1 VNVAVTDKRALSSM
15 IKLGVLT
22 GLWLIVAPFILNF
35 TRTPAA
41 MWNSI
46 AMGIIIGL
54 TAIARG
60 TGRSHKQAGC
70 NLLNVISS
78 MWLIISPFVFGFY
91 QHLGPLL
98 NTTILGLILGL
109 SVLAFWLRISKA

>member
-1 VNVAVTDKRALSSM
+1 MNVAVTEKRALSSM

-35 TRTPAA
+35 ARTTAA
-41 MWNSI
+41 TWNSI
-46 AMGIIIGL
+46 AMGIIIAL
-54 TAIARG
+54 TALARG

-78 MWLIISPFVFGFY
+78 MWLIISPFVLGFSH
-91 QHLGPLL
+91 QVAPLW
-98 NTTILGLILGL
+98 NSVILGIIVGL
-109 SVLAFWLRISKA
+109 SFLVFRLRTSIS

>member
-1 VNVAVTDKRALSSM
+1 MNVAITEKRALSSM
-15 IKLGVLT
+15 IKLGVLA

-35 TRTPAA
+35 TRTTAA

-54 TAIARG
+54 TALARG

-91 QHLGPLL
+91 QHLRPLL
-98 NTTILGLILGL
+98 NTTILGLIVGL